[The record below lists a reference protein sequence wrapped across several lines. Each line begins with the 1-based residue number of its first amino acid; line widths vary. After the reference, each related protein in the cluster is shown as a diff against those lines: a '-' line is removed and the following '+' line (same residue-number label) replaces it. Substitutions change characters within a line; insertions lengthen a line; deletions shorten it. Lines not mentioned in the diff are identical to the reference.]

1 MLLSPK
7 ISYYCYRY
15 KIIITFHTHAVVT
28 NIHHKLCSSAPFPPA
43 YAHLSECWLDMM
55 RKVSMFY
62 DGLDIVQRHT
72 MPATKKDRI
81 NVQLVRHRWDRNFS
95 VGMVRWAACC
105 DLGGMGGV
113 FLTSVRGGRGCCT
126 CRSPSEPH
134 RPPESPPSSSGG
146 PTAWRSVNQNYRV
159 MIPIKLQTNIQ
170 LKAQFIIK
178 LRTSMA
184 VCKP

>member
-62 DGLDIVQRHT
+62 DGLDIVQWHT
-72 MPATKKDRI
+72 MPATKKVRI

-95 VGMVRWAACC
+95 VGMVWWAACS
-105 DLGGMGGV
+105 DEGDGGGYSWPQSRVGEVAVPVGLLQNLIGRPDPHPPPQEVRLHGG
-113 FLTSVRGGRGCCT
+113 L
-126 CRSPSEPH
+126 
-134 RPPESPPSSSGG
+134 
-146 PTAWRSVNQNYRV
+146 
-159 MIPIKLQTNIQ
+159 
-170 LKAQFIIK
+170 
-178 LRTSMA
+178 
-184 VCKP
+184 